1 MEIFINVRQFK
12 HQRPYSTSSCH
23 PRARSQLDKVVTAD
37 PGIQKAQQ
45 FAERSGS
52 RIFKRARSEPI
63 FVRDDNVGF
72 GENCNTALVSS
83 FKQRIQSCP
92 IILLPLYFWLVAIV
106 NAAQA
111 EGVNLEAVLADTAP
125 KQISAYNLFQDPA
138 TMTPNE
144 GVMAYE
150 MNTALFTDYAIKR
163 RFVFI
168 PEGTQI
174 TYDATESF
182 VFPVGTVLVK
192 SFGLPEDARDPAS
205 PIRFVETR
213 LLIHKATGWD
223 ALPYVWAEDMSDA
236 TLKVAGKRFE
246 IDFVHDDGTTKHVR
260 YAVPNKNQ
268 CKGCHSLNG
277 EFTPLG
283 PKARNLNR
291 DIAYGDERKNQL
303 DQWSELGLLSSA
315 PHSDDMPRAAIWD
328 DPESGS
334 LDARA
339 RAYLDVNCGH
349 CHRVGGPA
357 DNSGL
362 FLDTLQTEA
371 LGLGINKRP
380 VAAGPGSGGFEFAIL
395 PGASARSILPFRME
409 SLDPGIMMPELGRS
423 LVHEEGLA
431 LIREWIDL
439 METQEP
445 SND

>member
-1 MEIFINVRQFK
+1 MLGTRFF
-12 HQRPYSTSSCH
+12 TSLLFCLS
-23 PRARSQLDKVVTAD
+23 VYVT
-37 PGIQKAQQ
+37 
-45 FAERSGS
+45 S
-52 RIFKRARSEPI
+52 
-63 FVRDDNVGF
+63 
-72 GENCNTALVSS
+72 
-83 FKQRIQSCP
+83 
-92 IILLPLYFWLVAIV
+92 V
-106 NAAQA
+106 NAQ
-111 EGVNLEAVLADTAP
+111 GVNLEAVLADRAP
-125 KQISAYNLFQDPA
+125 KTLSAYNLFEDPV
-138 TMTPNE
+138 TMTPNAD
-144 GVMAYE
+144 VVAYE

-163 RFVFI
+163 RFVFV
-168 PEGTQI
+168 PESTQI
-174 TYDATESF
+174 TYDEMESF

-192 SFGLPEDARDPAS
+192 SFGLPADARDPAS

-213 LLIHKATGWD
+213 LLIHKAAGWD

-236 TLKVAGKRFE
+236 TLKIAGKRFE
-246 IDFVHDDGTTKHVR
+246 ADFIHTDGTTKHVR

-268 CKGCHSLNG
+268 CKGCHSLDG

-291 DIAYGDERKNQL
+291 DVAYGDELKNQL
-303 DQWSELGLLSSA
+303 DHWSEMGLLAGA
-315 PHSDDMPRAAIWD
+315 PASEEAPRAAVWD

-362 FLDTLQTEA
+362 FLDSLQAES
-371 LGLGINKRP
+371 LGLGVNKRP

-395 PGASARSILPFRME
+395 PGASAHSILPFRME

-431 LIREWIDL
+431 VIREWIDA
-439 METQEP
+439 MDTQVL
-445 SND
+445 SDD